1 MTLSELA
8 DQAREH
14 AERLLQ
20 DVELC
25 SNRAEHIRIT
35 ARANE
40 AMNLAAELSELSQPG
55 T

>member
-8 DQAREH
+8 EQARLH
-14 AERLLQ
+14 ADRLMQ

-40 AMNLAAELSELSQPG
+40 AMHLAAELTVLSDTPA
-55 T
+55 